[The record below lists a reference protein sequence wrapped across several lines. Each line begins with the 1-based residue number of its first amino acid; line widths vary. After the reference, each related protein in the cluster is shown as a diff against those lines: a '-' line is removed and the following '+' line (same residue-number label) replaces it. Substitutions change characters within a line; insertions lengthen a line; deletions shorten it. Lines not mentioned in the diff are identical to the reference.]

1 MEQALRP
8 GYRRVMSASTSGR
21 PVTVVALRRCAL
33 AVSVL
38 DDIPIE
44 PREHGVL
51 LGLDWDDPVRT
62 TVPWVRLEQALAG
75 ADPETTTGR
84 LRLRDWMRARTALTA
99 EPSTVRRRL
108 VPLGLPAGHALHPGP
123 AWVREPVPGGLIG
136 LGLGLR
142 VAARSCTTG
151 AGADDAVV
159 ALAPSVLACAGLDA
173 RHWWPP
179 VRERLDELALL
190 AIERLT
196 RDDGGLL
203 TPTGGCD
210 VLTLLGSRWLREHLA
225 GGDGTGMRALAA
237 PMRTRAWFD
246 LARIDPAFVAA
257 AAAATDE
264 EHRGVSRPLLVTADE
279 VALAPAATPHQLARL
294 ALLDAAAADPMLPG
308 VLR

>member
-1 MEQALRP
+1 M
-8 GYRRVMSASTSGR
+8 GASTSDR
-21 PVTVVALRRCAL
+21 PVTAVALRRCAL

-38 DDIPIE
+38 DDIPLE
-44 PREHGVL
+44 PRQHGVL
-51 LGLDWDDPVRT
+51 LGRDWDDPVRI

-75 ADPETTTGR
+75 ADPESLAAR
-84 LRLRDWMRARTALTA
+84 LRVRDWMRARTALTDGPA
-99 EPSTVRRRL
+99 AVRRRL
-108 VPLGLPAGHALHPGP
+108 VPLGLPAGHALHPGA
-123 AWVREPVPGGLIG
+123 AWVREPVAGGLIG

-142 VAARSCTTG
+142 VAVPSTTG
-151 AGADDAVV
+151 VADDAVV
-159 ALAPSVLACAGLDA
+159 ALAPSALACAGFDA

-196 RDDGGLL
+196 RDGGGLL

-225 GGDGTGMRALAA
+225 DGDGTGMRALAA

-257 AAAATDE
+257 AATATGE

-279 VALAPAATPHQLARL
+279 VALAPAASPQALAQL
-294 ALLDAAAADPMLPG
+294 ALLDASAADPMLPG
-308 VLR
+308 VYR

>member
-1 MEQALRP
+1 M
-8 GYRRVMSASTSGR
+8 GASTSDG
-21 PVTVVALRRCAL
+21 PVTAVALRRCAL

-38 DDIPIE
+38 DDIPVE

-51 LGLDWDDPVRT
+51 LGRDWDDPLRV

-75 ADPETTTGR
+75 ADPESPAGR
-84 LRLRDWMRARTALTA
+84 LRLRDWLRARAALTGDA
-99 EPSTVRRRL
+99 AMVRRRL
-108 VPLGLPAGHALHPGP
+108 VPLGLPADHALHPG
-123 AWVREPVPGGLIG
+123 AGWVREQVPGGLVG

-142 VAARSCTTG
+142 VTVRSSATT
-151 AGADDAVV
+151 ADDSVV
-159 ALAPSVLACAGLDA
+159 ALAPSALACAGFDA

-196 RDDGGLL
+196 RDGGGLL

-264 EHRGVSRPLLVTADE
+264 EHRGVGRPLLVTADE
-279 VALAPAATPHQLARL
+279 VALAPRATPQALARL
-294 ALLDAAAADPMLPG
+294 ALLDAAAADPVLPG
-308 VLR
+308 VFR

>member
-1 MEQALRP
+1 
-8 GYRRVMSASTSGR
+8 MSASER
-21 PVTVVALRRCAL
+21 PVDAVALRRGAL

-38 DDIPIE
+38 DDIPLE
-44 PREHGVL
+44 PRGDGVL
-51 LGLDWDDPVRT
+51 LGRDWDDPVRT
-62 TVPWVRLEQALAG
+62 TVPWLRLEQALAG
-75 ADPETTTGR
+75 ADPESPTGR

-99 EPSTVRRRL
+99 GAAVTRRRL
-108 VPLGLPAGHALHPGP
+108 VPLGLPVDHALHPGP
-123 AWVREPVPGGLIG
+123 GWVREPVPGALVD

-142 VAARSCTTG
+142 VTVPAAVEG
-151 AGADDAVV
+151 AQPDDTVV
-159 ALAPSVLACAGLDA
+159 ALAPSALACAGFDA

-196 RDDGGLL
+196 RDGGGLL

-225 GGDGTGMRALAA
+225 AGDGTGMRALAA

-264 EHRGVSRPLLVTADE
+264 EHRGVSRPLLVTVDG
-279 VALAPAATPHQLARL
+279 VALAPAATPGRLAQLAL
-294 ALLDAAAADPMLPG
+294 AEPAAADPVLPG
-308 VLR
+308 VYR